1 MGRIVAI
8 DIGGTTIKSAVAEV
22 PASLA
27 ETVLGDVRR
36 SPTPVGDVD
45 ALVQTVAQ
53 LVASYGSVDAVG
65 LVMPGVLDVAQGRV
79 RAAGNLQLF
88 DVPIVEPLRERLGLP
103 VSFEHDVRAGALA
116 ELHVGAARGLRD
128 AVFLPIGTGIAA
140 AFIIDGE
147 VRSSDGFM
155 GEVGHAYVG
164 PDELCVCGLRGC
176 LEAVSSA
183 AAIAR
188 RYAGAGGQ
196 GDAAQVI
203 ALAAAGD
210 AVASRIWNEAVSGL
224 ALACAWMANLL
235 GPEAIILGGGLA
247 RAGDA
252 LFTPLRDALASR
264 LSYQRRPE
272 LLRAVHGDD
281 AGCLGAA
288 VLALRERGV
297 R

>member
-116 ELHVGAARGLRD
+116 ELHAGAARGLRD